1 MQEYYDLFF
10 SVTSR
15 HKNRQKNDMQPEF
28 SYAHWLKE
36 ASKSENVKVDP
47 EKYKYQIV
55 KGGPLAYISYK
66 NDMGKNK
73 SALEQQ
79 VKSTKTKVWNKF
91 EVVSLASVQE
101 ASDAR
106 AASVPTIFKILS
118 SEIAIVSIAFGND
131 VIKTTL
137 FIDKSMVFFKP
148 SF

>member
-55 KGGPLAYISYK
+55 KGGPLAYIPYK

-73 SALEQQ
+73 SALERQ

-106 AASVPTIFKILS
+106 AVSVPTIFKIRRSHRL
-118 SEIAIVSIAFGND
+118 GND
-131 VIKTTL
+131 VIETTL
-137 FIDKSMVFFKP
+137 FIDKAMVFFKFKP

>member
-47 EKYKYQIV
+47 DKYKYQIV

-73 SALEQQ
+73 PALERQ
-79 VKSTKTKVWNKF
+79 VKSTKTKVWNSFK
-91 EVVSLASVQE
+91 VISLASVQGRPR
-101 ASDAR
+101 R
-106 AASVPTIFKILS
+106 AASVPNRNYQS
-118 SEIAIVSIAFGND
+118 CGPD
-131 VIKTTL
+131 L
-137 FIDKSMVFFKP
+137 FPRSDLV
-148 SF
+148 